1 MISLCDA
8 ISPLKIAIIDEN
20 LNVQVGVGELSEE
33 RRVRVQEVLT
43 NQKPALSPA
52 ADIDQSRC
60 RLEEERLT
68 QLTSVSRLFLSIMK
82 NNRPKMIALTERLRE
97 PVELC
102 DVNRD
107 MEVTASNNGIM
118 PSENSYKI
126 YQADDNICTL
136 NIILLIIQ
144 ILF

>member
-20 LNVQVGVGELSEE
+20 LHVQVGVGELSEE
-33 RRVRVQEVLT
+33 RRVCVQEVLT
-43 NQKPALSPA
+43 NQKPALSLA

-82 NNRPKMIALTERLRE
+82 TNRPKMIALTERLRE

-118 PSENSYKI
+118 PS
-126 YQADDNICTL
+126 
-136 NIILLIIQ
+136 
-144 ILF
+144 